1 MFGLQ
6 AKLVFY
12 YLLLLQ
18 YVVDDQISS
27 EICHSEVLTVFF
39 LSLSLSSSA
48 GVMINLVLLACS
60 FKSSDFSRMKL
71 QP

>member
-1 MFGLQ
+1 MFGVQ
-6 AKLVFY
+6 VKLVFY

-39 LSLSLSSSA
+39 SL
-48 GVMINLVLLACS
+48 
-60 FKSSDFSRMKL
+60 
-71 QP
+71 

>member
-6 AKLVFY
+6 AKSVFY

-27 EICHSEVLTVFF
+27 EICRSEVLTVIF

-48 GVMINLVLLACS
+48 VVMINLILLACS
-60 FKSSDFSRMKL
+60 LKSSDSSRMKL
-71 QP
+71 

>member
-18 YVVDDQISS
+18 YVVDDKISS
-27 EICHSEVLTVFF
+27 EICHSEVLAALFC
-39 LSLSLSSSA
+39 L
-48 GVMINLVLLACS
+48 
-60 FKSSDFSRMKL
+60 
-71 QP
+71 

>member
-18 YVVDDQISS
+18 YVDQISS

-48 GVMINLVLLACS
+48 VVMINLILLACS

-71 QP
+71 

>member
-18 YVVDDQISS
+18 YGFDDQISS
-27 EICHSEVLTVFF
+27 ETCHSEVLSIFF
-39 LSLSLSSSA
+39 
-48 GVMINLVLLACS
+48 VYP
-60 FKSSDFSRMKL
+60 L
-71 QP
+71 QQW